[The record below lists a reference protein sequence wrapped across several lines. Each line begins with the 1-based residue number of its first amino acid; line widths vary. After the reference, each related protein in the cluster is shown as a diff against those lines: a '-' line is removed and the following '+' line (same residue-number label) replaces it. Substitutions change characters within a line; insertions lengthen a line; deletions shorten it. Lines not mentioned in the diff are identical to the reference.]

1 MLFVN
6 KYDIIKPMKN
16 KKFLAFFL
24 ASLTI
29 IYSILLLCS
38 SCKSADE
45 EKKGVLQN
53 TIVFITFEK
62 DGNNFE
68 EGFFD
73 KIYKTFETSH
83 VGVKNYL
90 KEQSNGKVILQTY
103 LCGGIEGQTVRS
115 NFGVNYYK
123 PRYEWINDAYE
134 LINEEGYDNRYFSSN
149 GEAVKP
155 KSANSKQHIDGIYRE
170 QLLLREIFSKISLPK
185 NYKSDYSDDGK
196 ADLITLITDQ
206 DATSEWGDILWPH
219 SGICHS
225 ADRSY
230 ESIYYFDDEN
240 EYPALKTVEVGD
252 GKLYSYNFF
261 SSYEICKAKLGES
274 ADFLSESDKELY
286 NVGLL
291 AHETLHAVGLSD
303 YYSYESLEYE
313 SVGEFDIM
321 GTTHALPQN
330 VLGYLRLK
338 LGWLSY
344 DDILYINESGKYTLP
359 LSSSDEGRKIA
370 KIVLPDYKKTGE
382 YFMAEFRGKSF
393 ATAQSPY
400 DASLS
405 SDGLII
411 YRINPVAAY
420 INAEHKVG
428 STDFGNMFGTD
439 EVYVYRFGDPE
450 KLKKL
455 VGPLGSSYAMLGNG
469 EKIVTP
475 ADLLAIYSDKEYGN
489 VDISKSFENNLKRG
503 ETLIHYSNGE
513 NSGIRFDEI
522 TVDEENQ
529 TVSFNVTLP
538 SVQTEGE
545 NSEKIISLEKLPNG
559 KNRLFFESEVNKAKV
574 QILVVKSTNRLI
586 NATKDGSFDLD
597 SLNFKKKKLSLYKTL
612 LYDEIP
618 YLEREY
624 VLPEIND
631 DFLVFARITDENG
644 SSVTVFAGRIRKENL
659 TFGEYFSMVCD
670 PVYCIIVGF
679 IIVAVPFFAIFT
691 VKFIKKENEKKV
703 VRK

>member
-1 MLFVN
+1 
-6 KYDIIKPMKN
+6 MKN

-24 ASLTI
+24 ASVTI
-29 IYSILLLCS
+29 LYSILLLCA
-38 SCKSADE
+38 SCKSPDE

-53 TIVFITFEK
+53 TVVFITFEK
-62 DGNNFE
+62 EGDNFE
-68 EGFFD
+68 ADFFN
-73 KIYKTFETSH
+73 KLYKTFETSP

-90 KEQSNGKVILQTY
+90 KKQSNGKVILQTY
-103 LCGGIEGQTVRS
+103 LCGGIEGQIVRS

-123 PRYEWINDAYE
+123 PRYEWINGAYKQ
-134 LINEEGYDNRYFSSN
+134 INEEGYDNRYFSSK

-155 KSANSKQHIDGIYRE
+155 KSANSKQHIEGIYRE
-170 QLLLREIFSKISLPK
+170 QSLLREIFSKISLPK
-185 NYKSDYSDDGK
+185 GYESDYSGDGK
-196 ADLITLITDQ
+196 ADLVTLITDQ
-206 DATSEWGDILWPH
+206 DATAEWGDILWPH

-225 ADRSY
+225 ADRNY
-230 ESIYYFDDEN
+230 ESVYYFDDEN
-240 EYPALKTVEVGD
+240 EYVGLKAVKVGD

-261 SSYEICKAKLGES
+261 SSYEICKEKLGES
-274 ADFLSESDKELY
+274 ADFLSDEDKELY

-321 GTTHALPQN
+321 GTTHVLPQN
-330 VLGYLRLK
+330 MLGYLRLK
-338 LGWLSY
+338 LGWLSF

-359 LSSSDEGRKIA
+359 LSSSDKGSKIA

-393 ATAQSPY
+393 ATAQDPY
-400 DASLS
+400 DVSLS
-405 SDGLII
+405 SNGLII
-411 YRINPVAAY
+411 YRINPTAAY
-420 INAEHKVG
+420 INADHEVG
-428 STDFGNMFGTD
+428 LTDFGNMFGTD
-439 EVYVYRFGDPE
+439 EIYVYRFGNPE

-455 VGPLGSSYAMLGNG
+455 IGPLGNSYAMLGNG
-469 EKIVTP
+469 EKVVTP
-475 ADLLAIYSDKEYGN
+475 TDLLAIYSDSEYGN
-489 VDISKSFENNLKRG
+489 VDLSKTFESNLKRG

-522 TVDEENQ
+522 SVDEKNQ

-538 SVQTEGE
+538 SAQAGGE
-545 NSEKIISLEKLPNG
+545 DCEKIISLERLPNG
-559 KNRLFFESEVNKAKV
+559 KNRLFFESEGNKANV

-586 NATKDGSFDLD
+586 NATNDESFNL
-597 SLNFKKKKLSLYKTL
+597 SALNFKKKKLPLYKTL

-618 YLEREY
+618 YAEREY
-624 VLPEIND
+624 VLPKIND
-631 DFLVFARITDENG
+631 DCLVFAKITDENG
-644 SSVTVFAGRIRKENL
+644 SDVTVFAGRIKKDNL
-659 TFGEYFSMVCD
+659 NFGEYFSMVCD
-670 PVYCIIVGF
+670 PVYCIIGGF
-679 IIVAVPFFAIFT
+679 IILILPVFAIFI